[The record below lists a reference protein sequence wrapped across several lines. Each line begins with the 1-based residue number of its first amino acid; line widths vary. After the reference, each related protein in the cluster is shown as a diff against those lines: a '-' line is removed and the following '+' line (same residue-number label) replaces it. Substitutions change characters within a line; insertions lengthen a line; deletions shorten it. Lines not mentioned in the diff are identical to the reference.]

1 MRIQVLPLP
10 SVVVGDDV
18 REPFGLIVDQCDT
31 NAVDVGEWKRFAEEC
46 GACSILITPETVDVV
61 DRYAEA
67 PEAEPAEDGPAP
79 SETPSAEVADTGPFI
94 WNTGPFIRLGESAN
108 ADPYKVAAEL
118 SAYLARQWPRL
129 QPTARQV
136 LAATLRGA
144 PLFVHDS
151 DHAERLA
158 EAILLHLDE
167 HGLEIVERGDNGG
180 YEPTVVSE

>member
-1 MRIQVLPLP
+1 MRIQILLLP

-31 NAVDVGEWKRFAEEC
+31 NAIDADRWTRFSEEC

-67 PEAEPAEDGPAP
+67 PEAEPAEDGATP
-79 SETPSAEVADTGPFI
+79 SETPSAEAADTGLS
-94 WNTGPFIRLGESAN
+94 IRLGESAN
-108 ADPYKVAAEL
+108 VNPYKIATEL
-118 SAYLARQWPRL
+118 RYLLGGGRPPGR
-129 QPTARQV
+129 PTARQV

-158 EAILLHLDE
+158 DAIVSALNE
-167 HGLEIVERGDNGG
+167 HGLEIVQRGDNGG
-180 YEPTVVSE
+180 YEPTMVNR

>member
-31 NAVDVGEWKRFAEEC
+31 NAIDADRWTRFSEEC
-46 GACSILITPETVDVV
+46 GAYSILITPETVDVV

-67 PEAEPAEDGPAP
+67 PEAEPVFGGPAS

-108 ADPYKVAAEL
+108 VNPYKIAAEMCYRL
-118 SAYLARQWPRL
+118 TGRWPRL
-129 QPTARQV
+129 RPTARQALTAV
-136 LAATLRGA
+136 LRGDDLLA
-144 PLFVHDS
+144 QDP
-151 DHAERLA
+151 DHAERLVD
-158 EAILLHLDE
+158 AILNDLDQ
-167 HGLEIVERGDNGG
+167 HGLEIVQRDDSDG
-180 YEPTVVSE
+180 YEPTAAGR

>member
-1 MRIQVLPLP
+1 MRIQILLLP

-31 NAVDVGEWKRFAEEC
+31 NAIDADRWTRFSEEC

-61 DRYAEA
+61 DRWTEA
-67 PEAEPAEDGPAP
+67 PEAEPAEDGGASP
-79 SETPSAEVADTGPFI
+79 ETPSAGAADTGPFI

-129 QPTARQV
+129 QPTARQALTAV
-136 LAATLRGA
+136 LRGDDLLA
-144 PLFVHDS
+144 QDP

-167 HGLEIVERGDNGG
+167 HGLEIVQRGDNGG
-180 YEPTVVSE
+180 YGPTAVSR